1 MKQPLRWRDLL
12 TINAFWLGANIGSG
26 ILTPVLVPFLV
37 ASSCRLS
44 RRTAPGA
51 VR

>member
-1 MKQPLRWRDLL
+1 LL

-37 ASSCRLS
+37 AIQLFKGRELI
-44 RRTAPGA
+44 
-51 VR
+51 